1 MWKKR
6 KRRAL
11 MRTPRNLL
19 LGEPSLGPA
28 PTFVHL
34 IYQIILEIN
43 RQDVAILFVEHNAR
57 QALRLA
63 RRGYVLETGVHLPG
77 RIITGT
83 AVRQTDP
90 GGLSWRYWP
99 RRLLR
104 SQYRPERGYGRG
116 TWTSCAG
123 CAAENRPILIVHRR

>member
-63 RRGYVLETGVHLPG
+63 RRGTCWRRGCICPE
-77 RIITGT
+77 
-83 AVRQTDP
+83 
-90 GGLSWRYWP
+90 GLSQE
-99 RRLLR
+99 LR
-104 SQYRPERGYGRG
+104 SDKRIREACLGG
-116 TWTSCAG
+116 TGLGVC
-123 CAAENRPILIVHRR
+123 